1 MYEPFATLFIEFY
14 KRPAWVFTP
23 LNWWKVQSTVQSS
36 DVFGVFFFPWLAENL
51 PLSVHSTFFLDILE
65 GTEFF
70 IVYQLFDDVVEA
82 LLQLIES
89 SETSEAVSRWFVL
102 SSEFVM
108 QNWPPYRVLKT
119 DVSSVSPSLEP
130 SCKYFV
136 SANRLTRFIRRAP
149 ENKCCF
155 RVDLSVA
162 VLLVWDI
169 RPFNYHMTRSA
180 LRVQSYTKLQLS
192 RCV

>member
-36 DVFGVFFFPWLAENL
+36 DVFGVFFFFRVWLKTYHYL
-51 PLSVHSTFFLDILE
+51 FILLFLDILE

-108 QNWPPYRVLKT
+108 QIGHRT
-119 DVSSVSPSLEP
+119 E
-130 SCKYFV
+130 F
-136 SANRLTRFIRRAP
+136 
-149 ENKCCF
+149 
-155 RVDLSVA
+155 
-162 VLLVWDI
+162 
-169 RPFNYHMTRSA
+169 
-180 LRVQSYTKLQLS
+180 
-192 RCV
+192 